1 MTHQHEPMR
10 SLRVRAGLAARIV
23 RDRRALH
30 VPPGHHYSPIPS
42 AEDVAR
48 AERRAADAG
57 PELPGIDLREPEQ
70 VALLERLAPFYADLP
85 DWDRPDAGRFRYDND
100 WFTWG
105 DAIGYALM
113 LRHARPRR
121 IVEVGA
127 GWSSALALD
136 VDERFLGGRTA
147 FTFIDPT
154 PDRLRSL
161 VPAGE
166 LEGRLVAAPVQDVPL
181 AAFEALGPDDI
192 LFVDS
197 SHVLKA
203 GSDVQ
208 HLLDEVY
215 PRVAPGV
222 LLHVHDVFWPF
233 EYPASWLAT
242 GCSVN
247 EAYAI
252 RALLQGS
259 TAFAVVLWNDF
270 LVRFHREWLAANM
283 PLMLAGGFPTGGIW
297 LRRR

>member
-1 MTHQHEPMR
+1 MP
-10 SLRVRAGLAARIV
+10 
-23 RDRRALH
+23 
-30 VPPGHHYSPIPS
+30 
-42 AEDVAR
+42 
-48 AERRAADAG
+48 
-57 PELPGIDLREPEQ
+57 
-70 VALLERLAPFYADLP
+70 
-85 DWDRPDAGRFRYDND
+85 
-100 WFTWG
+100 
-105 DAIGYALM
+105 
-113 LRHARPRR
+113 
-121 IVEVGA
+121 
-127 GWSSALALD
+127 
-136 VDERFLGGRTA
+136 
-147 FTFIDPT
+147 
-154 PDRLRSL
+154 RSL
-161 VPAGE
+161 VPPGE
-166 LEGRLVAAPVQDVPL
+166 LQDRLVAAPVQDVPL
-181 AAFEALGPDDI
+181 ATFEALGPDDI
-192 LFVDS
+192 LLVDS

-215 PRVAPGV
+215 PRLAPGV

-270 LVRFHREWLAANM
+270 LARFHRQWLAANM